1 MGDTYTS
8 IFFFVVIT
16 LIYYTFLKPK
26 TTLEVIEGD
35 QESQEKFHTVSRYY
49 LFGYAL
55 FVIIIQFLINAYQ
68 LVSSC
73 GGDLG
78 SNFSAAATLTV
89 IPWVIIF
96 GTVII
101 LLMMFP
107 GFKSAFS
114 NVIGYFAVAQ
124 SANNIFAELLENT
137 DLQEQLDQAPN
148 ADPKKKT
155 EMEKA
160 AETIIK
166 ICGDSSII
174 INQMVPE
181 NFEEFWSLL
190 TPLMKPENKMETPK
204 HELKEQLLQLVVT
217 KDNIGE
223 AMWFAYTA
231 LLLITVINYNMTARG
246 CKLTPEMQKKK
257 HDEFL
262 KEEEEREKENQ
273 IRNSTVYSG

>member
-1 MGDTYTS
+1 
-8 IFFFVVIT
+8 
-16 LIYYTFLKPK
+16 
-26 TTLEVIEGD
+26 
-35 QESQEKFHTVSRYY
+35 
-49 LFGYAL
+49 
-55 FVIIIQFLINAYQ
+55 
-68 LVSSC
+68 
-73 GGDLG
+73 
-78 SNFSAAATLTV
+78 
-89 IPWVIIF
+89 
-96 GTVII
+96 
-101 LLMMFP
+101 MFP

-148 ADPKKKT
+148 VDPKKKT

-190 TPLMKPENKMETPK
+190 TPLMKPENKMETSK
-204 HELKEQLLQLVVT
+204 HELKEQLLNLVVT
-217 KDNIGE
+217 KDDIGE
-223 AMWFAYTA
+223 AMWFVYTA
-231 LLLITVINYNMTARG
+231 LLLITVINYNITARG

>member
-1 MGDTYTS
+1 MGDTFSS
-8 IFFFVVIT
+8 IFFFVIIT
-16 LIYYTFLKPK
+16 LVYYTFLKPK

-35 QESQEKFHTVSRYY
+35 QESQENFHTLSRYY

-55 FVIIIQFLINAYQ
+55 FVIIIQFVINAYQ
-68 LVSSC
+68 LISSC

-78 SNFSAAATLTV
+78 SNFTAAATLTV
-89 IPWVIIF
+89 IPWVLIF

-137 DLQEQLDQAPN
+137 DLQEQLNNAPD

-190 TPLMKPENKMETPK
+190 TPLMKSEDKMEVK
-204 HELKEQLLQLVVT
+204 KIELKDQLLQLVVT

-223 AMWFAYTA
+223 AMWFVYTA
-231 LLLITVINYNMTARG
+231 LLLITVINYNITSRG

-257 HDEFL
+257 YDAFL
-262 KEEEEREKENQ
+262 EEEEKKEKEKSKDN
-273 IRNSTVYSG
+273 TVFSG